1 MKYKLEGRRFHDE
14 RRKLIEMHGPRCAY
28 CHQYFLDRELSVD
41 HIVPRALS
49 GKSIVRNM
57 QLLCYPCH
65 KMKDQPYT
73 KLIQMNAC
81 IIKPRV
87 LSNYPLLES
96 KLHIVNESLP
106 IRLAQPTPL
115 LPTLY
120 PIPLAQFIHT
130 TCSPLVSTESN
141 F

>member
-1 MKYKLEGRRFHDE
+1 MEARRFHNE

-28 CHQYFLDRELSVD
+28 CHQYFLDIELSVD

-87 LSNYPLLES
+87 LSSYPLLS
-96 KLHIVNESLP
+96 PKPHIANEPQSIL
-106 IRLAQPTPL
+106 LAQPTPP
-115 LPTLY
+115 LPILY
-120 PIPLAQFIHT
+120 PIPVAQVVHT
-130 TCSPLVSTESN
+130 TFSPFAPTEN
-141 F
+141 NL

>member
-1 MKYKLEGRRFHDE
+1 MEGRRFQDE
-14 RRKLIEMHGPRCAY
+14 RRKLIEMHGQRCAY
-28 CHQYFLDRELSVD
+28 CHQYFHDSELSVD

-65 KMKDQPYT
+65 KMKDQPCT

-87 LSNYPLLES
+87 LSNYLSSDS
-96 KLHIVNESLP
+96 KSNIANEPRP
-106 IRLAQPTPL
+106 IQIAQPTPPL
-115 LPTLY
+115 LTLY
-120 PIPLAQFIHT
+120 PIPLPQFVHNT
-130 TCSPLVSTESN
+130 SPTFAPTEN
-141 F
+141 IF